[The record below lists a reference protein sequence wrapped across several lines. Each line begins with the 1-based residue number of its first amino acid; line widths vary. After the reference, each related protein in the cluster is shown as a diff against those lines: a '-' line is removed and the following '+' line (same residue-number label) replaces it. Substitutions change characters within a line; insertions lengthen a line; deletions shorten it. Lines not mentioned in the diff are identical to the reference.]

1 MSQSIIDIVPS
12 GLDTLSERALL
23 RLTDRFTGD
32 LLPADSLPAS
42 SDEAVMPQVAEAI
55 VESWREQRN
64 PFTAADLS
72 EVLGESATLADGVQ
86 MQPTG
91 EGLVAHLAEGV
102 VTVAESGASD
112 TYYNILVLLLS
123 FLYIFCMYRYFDD
136 IVALF
141 SSSFH
146 RRFISTDRSEERRH
160 TDIFYGSLGKLFML
174 GTSFVGLLM
183 AFVVLRGAENYS
195 MKLSLLMPFIAM
207 AIFALVIVVQS
218 LILAVVGIVVR
229 STAEVA
235 ALQRIRLIYF
245 VLMTLLV
252 APSLL
257 ISLMTTGDVARIWF
271 YVGAATMIVA
281 IILFIRE
288 SIEFFISK
296 KVSILHWFLYLC
308 TVEIVPFTLLWQAA
322 IRVGS

>member
-1 MSQSIIDIVPS
+1 
-12 GLDTLSERALL
+12 
-23 RLTDRFTGD
+23 
-32 LLPADSLPAS
+32 
-42 SDEAVMPQVAEAI
+42 
-55 VESWREQRN
+55 
-64 PFTAADLS
+64 
-72 EVLGESATLADGVQ
+72 
-86 MQPTG
+86 
-91 EGLVAHLAEGV
+91 
-102 VTVAESGASD
+102 
-112 TYYNILVLLLS
+112 
-123 FLYIFCMYRYFDD
+123 MYRYFDD

-183 AFVVLRGAENYS
+183 AFVVLRGAESYS

-322 IRVGS
+322 IRLGS